1 MEEEKKVTISILT
14 DVFDLEYEDRK
25 QTEQELFDHLANH
38 IAWLLESNKDF
49 LLSLLYRLDVLE
61 PKINRAL
68 SPGNPIPPHVALAQ
82 LIIERQIERMETR
95 QKYASRPTKDPDIEG
110 W

>member
-1 MEEEKKVTISILT
+1 MEDEKKVTISILN

-25 QTEQELFDHLANH
+25 QSEKELFDQLANH
-38 IAWLLESNKDF
+38 IAWLLETNKDF

-61 PKINRAL
+61 PKINHAL
-68 SPGNPIPPHVALAQ
+68 SPGNPIPPHVALAR
-82 LIIERQIERMETR
+82 LILERQIERLKTR
-95 QKYASRPTKDPDIEG
+95 KKYTSRPTQDPDIED